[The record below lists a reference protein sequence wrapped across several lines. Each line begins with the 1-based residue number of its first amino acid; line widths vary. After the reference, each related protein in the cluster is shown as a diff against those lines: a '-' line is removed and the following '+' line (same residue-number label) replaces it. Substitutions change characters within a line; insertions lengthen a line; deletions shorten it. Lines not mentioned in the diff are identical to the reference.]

1 MKITTKKLET
11 SNEYICYLQ
20 DESGMNIKAVLGKTL
35 TGATVKLLDEICFE
49 MAGSATQKSMF
60 IV

>member
-35 TGATVKLLDEICFE
+35 TTATVKLLDEICFE
-49 MAGSATQKSMF
+49 MVGPATQKSIF
-60 IV
+60 IA